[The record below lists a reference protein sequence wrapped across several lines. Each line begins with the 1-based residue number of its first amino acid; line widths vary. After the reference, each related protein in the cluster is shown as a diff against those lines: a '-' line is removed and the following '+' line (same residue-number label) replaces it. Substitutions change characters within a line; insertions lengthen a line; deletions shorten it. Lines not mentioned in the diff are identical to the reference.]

1 MDKIGVS
8 APETAPSDPITDPSD
23 PKTDPDRPFSPKL
36 VDLLTRRLVDFFQ
49 SFFSDFSKF
58 CVTLWKMGWLCSD
71 EKLFFMNRELPNS
84 LLRLIKKLII

>member
-8 APETAPSDPITDPSD
+8 D
-23 PKTDPDRPFSPKL
+23 PKQTQADPKL

-71 EKLFFMNRELPNS
+71 EKLFFMNREWPNS
-84 LLRLIKKLII
+84 LLRLINKN